1 MPCSNNL
8 LITENEVIAGK
19 SHNEAFPYWLSDS
32 EVNTLGATIF
42 RQKKIDGLL
51 ITFCFVFASP

>member
-19 SHNEAFPYWLSDS
+19 SQNEALPYWLSD
-32 EVNTLGATIF
+32 TLGATIF
-42 RQKKIDGLL
+42 RQKKSWW
-51 ITFCFVFASP
+51 FAN